1 METPSTT
8 TTAAAEADGSSAAVA
23 RWTFT
28 IFQRF
33 QHVLDK
39 VTPYVLHRWIAF
51 FCIAFLYVVRVYL
64 VKGCYLVSYGLSF
77 YIIHLLLGFLSPKV
91 DPELCDSP
99 TLPIRGSDEFRP
111 SPAACQSLN
120 SGALVLSITIAFCI
134 GFALTFSSLF
144 DVPVFW
150 PLLIFDWIMLKKAP
164 SAESERLLPLS
175 ENANASKT
183 FSFSSVA

>member
-1 METPSTT
+1 METPFTT
-8 TTAAAEADGSSAAVA
+8 TTPAAEADGSSAAVA

-111 SPAACQSLN
+111 SPFKFW
-120 SGALVLSITIAFCI
+120 LSITIAFCI

-150 PLLIFDWIMLKKAP
+150 PLLIFDWIMLFTL
-164 SAESERLLPLS
+164 SLREQILLMI
-175 ENANASKT
+175 KY
-183 FSFSSVA
+183 